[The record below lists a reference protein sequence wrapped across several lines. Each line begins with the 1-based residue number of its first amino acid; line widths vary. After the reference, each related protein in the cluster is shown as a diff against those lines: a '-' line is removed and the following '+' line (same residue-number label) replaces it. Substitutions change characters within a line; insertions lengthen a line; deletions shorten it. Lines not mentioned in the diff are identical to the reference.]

1 MHPTNQTELWQAGS
15 SSEEVG
21 ARRLASVAHSLVFDG
36 EIFSSQRGMQLEGE
50 SEGAEEGWKTSVDGF
65 FRFPLGAKEIDGERE
80 CSVHFEDTPEGLPVK
95 EADHVTEQ
103 TGSSNRTAPVDFKSI
118 STGLKSKCVSEPS
131 LTHCTCKKNR
141 CLLLYCQ
148 CMRSR
153 VECSKSCKC
162 VDCFNNEHFADL
174 REVAVEEAC
183 QRNPHAFH
191 SKLESNSD
199 SDLAQF
205 FHSRGCR
212 CKKSNC
218 MKKYCECF
226 QMGVSCT
233 EKCGCSECENNKVER
248 KPSFNDSTKT
258 RKPPKTKSSF
268 IRELLD
274 IVK

>member
-1 MHPTNQTELWQAGS
+1 MG
-15 SSEEVG
+15 
-21 ARRLASVAHSLVFDG
+21 RLTSAVHSLVFDS
-36 EIFSSQRGMQLEGE
+36 EIFASPQAIELE
-50 SEGAEEGWKTSVDGF
+50 SEGAEEGWRTSEEGF
-65 FRFPLGAKEIDGERE
+65 FRFPSGPKEIEEDRE
-80 CSVHFEDTPEGLPVK
+80 YSVHFEESPEAVAMK
-95 EADHVTEQ
+95 EGDQVTEQ
-103 TGSSNRTAPVDFKSI
+103 TGSSNRTAAVDFKPLPQ
-118 STGLKSKCVSEPS
+118 GLKSKSVSEPS
-131 LTHCTCKKNR
+131 LSHCTCKKNR

-148 CMRSR
+148 CMRNR
-153 VECSKSCKC
+153 VECSKFCKC
-162 VDCFNNEHFADL
+162 VDCFNNERFADL

-183 QRNPHAFH
+183 QRNPHAFL

-205 FHSRGCR
+205 FHSKGCR

-233 EKCGCSECENNKVER
+233 DRCGCSECENNKVER
-248 KPSFNDSTKT
+248 KPSFNDSAKA
-258 RKPPKTKSSF
+258 RRPPKAKSSF